1 MKSTLTDRQR
11 AVYEFIRDKIQNRGY
26 GPTVREISR
35 EFGIKSPNGVVC
47 HLKALE
53 KKGLITREPNMSRA
67 IELTTEG
74 NNRTIPMVGQ
84 ISAGQFHE
92 AIENQQQVDLN
103 SLFQD
108 RNCYMLKISGDSMI
122 DAHITDGD
130 MVVIEPRSEASD
142 GEIVV
147 AETSDGNA
155 TLKYWFKEPDR
166 IRLQP
171 ANSAMDPIYAKDAK
185 VNGVVVGVIRQV

>member
-84 ISAGQFHE
+84 IAAGQFHE
-92 AIENQQQVDLN
+92 AIENQQHVDLN

-171 ANSAMDPIYAKDAK
+171 ANSTMAPMYATDAK
-185 VNGVVVGVIRQV
+185 VNGVVVGVIRKI

>member
-67 IELTTEG
+67 IELTTEKK
-74 NNRTIPMVGQ
+74 NRTIPMVGQ
-84 ISAGQFHE
+84 IAAGQFHE
-92 AIENQQQVDLN
+92 AIENHQEVDLN
-103 SLFQD
+103 DLF
-108 RNCYMLKISGDSMI
+108 RNRDCYMLRIAGDSMI
-122 DAHITDGD
+122 EAHIADGD
-130 MVVIEPRSEASD
+130 MVVVEPRSEAVN

-155 TLKYWFKEPDR
+155 TLKYWFKEADR

-171 ANSAMDPIYAKDAK
+171 ANSSMVPIYATDAK
-185 VNGVVVGVIRQV
+185 VNGVVVGVIRKV

>member
-1 MKSTLTDRQR
+1 MKSTLTDRQK

-26 GPTVREISR
+26 GPTVREISH

-84 ISAGQFHE
+84 IAAGQFHE
-92 AIENQQQVDLN
+92 AIENQQHVDLN

-171 ANSAMDPIYAKDAK
+171 ANSTMAPMYATDAK
-185 VNGVVVGVIRQV
+185 VNGVVVGVIRKI

>member
-67 IELTTEG
+67 IELTTG
-74 NNRTIPMVGQ
+74 KNNRTIPMVGQ
-84 ISAGQFHE
+84 IAAGQFHE
-92 AIENQQQVDLN
+92 AIENHQEVDLN
-103 SLFQD
+103 DLFSNRD
-108 RNCYMLKISGDSMI
+108 CYMLRITGDSMI
-122 DAHITDGD
+122 EAHIADGD
-130 MVVIEPRSEASD
+130 MVVVEPRSEAIN

-155 TLKYWFKEPDR
+155 TLKYWFKEADR

-171 ANSAMDPIYAKDAK
+171 ANSSMVPIYARDAK
-185 VNGVVVGVIRQV
+185 VNGVVVGVIRKV